1 MTRKIL
7 NLEILLKDMKKKSN
21 IENVKEK
28 ESETKN
34 EASDENLFLNFNH
47 KDLKGTSST
56 PKEKNDKGDKPDL
69 NVEMLSCKECN
80 Y

>member
-34 EASDENLFLNFNH
+34 
-47 KDLKGTSST
+47 
-56 PKEKNDKGDKPDL
+56 
-69 NVEMLSCKECN
+69 
-80 Y
+80 